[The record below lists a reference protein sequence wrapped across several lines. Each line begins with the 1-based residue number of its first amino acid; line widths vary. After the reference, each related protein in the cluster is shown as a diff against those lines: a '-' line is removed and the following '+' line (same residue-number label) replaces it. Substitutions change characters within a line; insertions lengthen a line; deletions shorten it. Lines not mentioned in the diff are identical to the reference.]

1 MTVQPEV
8 HHPGAEPRPARSDR
22 RKARTRRAL
31 IDAAQRLLVTRGT
44 TEVSIQE
51 ITDEADIGLGS
62 FYNHFATKAEL
73 FETAVDEV
81 LEQYGRALDATSAD
95 MDDPAEV
102 YCLGVRVTARLAATQ
117 PAVATVLVQAGSA
130 YLASDHGLAPRAR
143 RDIQRGIDA
152 GRFTVTDTD
161 LALTVT
167 AGAVLTHLEVAL
179 RDPRRAEGHLGDAL
193 AEMLLRSLGM
203 PEATAADVAHRP
215 LPPLNDGA

>member
-1 MTVQPEV
+1 MSAQPEQ
-8 HHPGAEPRPARSDR
+8 HRPARLDR

-31 IDAAQRLLVTRGT
+31 VDAARRLLVARRT
-44 TEVSIQE
+44 TDVSIQE
-51 ITDEADIGLGS
+51 ITDEADVGLGS
-62 FYNHFATKAEL
+62 FYNHFSTKAEL

-81 LEQYGRALDATSAD
+81 LEEYGRALDATSAA

-102 YCLGVRVTARLAATQ
+102 YALGVRMTARLATSQ

-143 RDIQRGIDA
+143 RDLQRGIDT

-161 LALTVT
+161 LALAVT
-167 AGAVLTHLEVAL
+167 AGSVLTYLEVAL
-179 RDPRRAEGHLGDAL
+179 TDPDRAGDAAADTL

-203 PEATAADVAHRP
+203 PGRSATALAHRP
-215 LPPLNDGA
+215 LPPLRDGS